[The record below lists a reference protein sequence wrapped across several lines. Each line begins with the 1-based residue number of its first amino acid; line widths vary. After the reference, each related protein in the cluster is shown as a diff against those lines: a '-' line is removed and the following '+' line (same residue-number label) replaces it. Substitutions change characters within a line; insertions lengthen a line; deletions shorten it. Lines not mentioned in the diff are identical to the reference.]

1 MQAADFM
8 GRLERVKQCRNWSWE
23 ETARAMELSRS
34 MLHFIKTGKYSVS
47 EKAAKRL
54 RHLEAQAGINPRAQA
69 VIEAISREAE
79 KAKPK
84 VSRSDIKTGRT
95 EVEIKYLSGEPPSD
109 RSNKIPLSRPDIR
122 ARAKLVGEIRR
133 EGSYHPVL
141 LACLPPELA
150 NDSFLNLLSV
160 HSYNALAEASM
171 ALVFGI
177 DWETPGTGG
186 FETHGT

>member
-1 MQAADFM
+1 
-8 GRLERVKQCRNWSWE
+8 
-23 ETARAMELSRS
+23 

-47 EKAAKRL
+47 ERAAKRL
-54 RHLEAQAGINPRAQA
+54 HHLEVQAGINPRAQA

-79 KAKPK
+79 RAKPR
-84 VSRSDIKTGRT
+84 VSRADIKAGHT
-95 EVEIKYLSGEPPSD
+95 EVEIKYLSGDPPRD
-109 RSNKIPLSRPDIR
+109 LGTKIPLSRPNIR

-160 HSYNALAEASM
+160 NSYNALAEVSM
-171 ALVFGI
+171 ALVFGA
-177 DWETPGTGG
+177 DWEKDVSNIV
-186 FETHGT
+186 E